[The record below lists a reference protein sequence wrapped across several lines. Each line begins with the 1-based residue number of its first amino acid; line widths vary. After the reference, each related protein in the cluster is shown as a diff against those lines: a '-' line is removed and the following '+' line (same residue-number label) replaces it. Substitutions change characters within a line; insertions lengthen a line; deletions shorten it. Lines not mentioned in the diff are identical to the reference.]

1 MAVVCSLHVLLVL
14 LSTDRPATGIDQQV
28 NATYRNELLFKGR
41 FDNMVYP
48 RVLLFLSRNEVL
60 WLMVILRIRQI

>member
-1 MAVVCSLHVLLVL
+1 M
-14 LSTDRPATGIDQQV
+14 TGIDQQV

-41 FDNMVYP
+41 FDKMVYP

-60 WLMVILRIRQI
+60 WLMVMLRIRQI